1 VRRNRERLAD
11 SRPAPG
17 DHHDSILEFHT
28 VTVERA
34 IASGLVLWSVV
45 AERLERWNITAP
57 IVFVAVGLLLANG
70 PTRLVDVRLGGAG
83 IAELAE
89 ITLAVVLFGDAA
101 RVSLADVRHDLGLP
115 SRLLLIGLPLTMV
128 LGTVAARLLFPSLSW
143 WVCAVIGAAV
153 APTDAAL
160 GAAIVN
166 DERVPARIRRVLNVE
181 SGLNDGIVTPFV
193 KFFIVAAV
201 IGTSLETESEGGA
214 LAELAIGVAGGAAIG
229 ALGGWLMSRAS
240 AAGIGAKSYRKVG
253 VTALAILSY
262 AALVE
267 IGGNGFVAA
276 FVAGLAYGAVTTDER
291 DESLEFTH
299 QSAELMSMIV
309 WFFFGAVMV
318 PTLQDA
324 SWQEVLFAVGAL
336 TVVRMVPVAVALLGT
351 GFDAATVG
359 VLGWFGPRGL
369 ASVVFALL
377 ALEGLAPADAQR
389 AVTIITATVL
399 MSVVAHGVSAGPI
412 AARYGATVRS
422 AR

>member
-1 VRRNRERLAD
+1 MEHGLNLA
-11 SRPAPG
+11 
-17 DHHDSILEFHT
+17 
-28 VTVERA
+28 VVVA

-229 ALGGWLMSRAS
+229 VLGGWLMSRAR

-377 ALEGLAPADAQR
+377 ALEGLEPADAQR

>member
-1 VRRNRERLAD
+1 MEHGLNLA
-11 SRPAPG
+11 
-17 DHHDSILEFHT
+17 
-28 VTVERA
+28 VVVA

-70 PTRLVDVRLGGAG
+70 PARLVDVRLGGPG

-115 SRLLLIGLPLTMV
+115 SRLLFIGLPLTML

-229 ALGGWLMSRAS
+229 VLGGWLMSRAR
-240 AAGIGAKSYRKVG
+240 AAGIGEE
-253 VTALAILSY
+253 LPQ
-262 AALVE
+262 
-267 IGGNGFVAA
+267 GGCDGARHPLLRGTRRDRWKWVRRGLRRR
-276 FVAGLAYGAVTTDER
+276 AGLR
-291 DESLEFTH
+291 
-299 QSAELMSMIV
+299 
-309 WFFFGAVMV
+309 
-318 PTLQDA
+318 
-324 SWQEVLFAVGAL
+324 
-336 TVVRMVPVAVALLGT
+336 
-351 GFDAATVG
+351 
-359 VLGWFGPRGL
+359 RGHH
-369 ASVVFALL
+369 
-377 ALEGLAPADAQR
+377 R
-389 AVTIITATVL
+389 
-399 MSVVAHGVSAGPI
+399 
-412 AARYGATVRS
+412 
-422 AR
+422 